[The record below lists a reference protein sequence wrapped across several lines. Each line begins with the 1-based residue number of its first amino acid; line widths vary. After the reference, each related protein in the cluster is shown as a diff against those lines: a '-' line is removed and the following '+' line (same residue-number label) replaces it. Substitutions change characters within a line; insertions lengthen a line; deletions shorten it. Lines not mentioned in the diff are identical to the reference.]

1 MLIIGNHGTNK
12 DNVPSIKKNGFYS
25 SKGLHHWCGE
35 GVYFF
40 IQGINE
46 NSIDFLAEQWAKD
59 QAYDKTN
66 KTFKYKEYAVIEA
79 FVHSNEERILDL
91 RSEENLI
98 KVNEVRKILEKMCS
112 SKGYKMNDYRI
123 WEYMKNKFDIDIVI
137 HNVYIKFGKNR
148 RQNIESFIP
157 NCTIMSVYKENLI
170 DNNI

>member
-1 MLIIGNHGTNK
+1 MIRPT
-12 DNVPSIKKNGFYS
+12 
-25 SKGLHHWCGE
+25 
-35 GVYFF
+35 
-40 IQGINE
+40 
-46 NSIDFLAEQWAKD
+46 
-59 QAYDKTN
+59 

-170 DNNI
+170 DNNIKVLREGVIS

>member
-25 SKGLHHWCGE
+25 RKGLHHWCGE

-66 KTFKYKEYAVIEA
+66 KTFKYKEYAFIEA

-91 RSEENLI
+91 M
-98 KVNEVRKILEKMCS
+98 LE
-112 SKGYKMNDYRI
+112 
-123 WEYMKNKFDIDIVI
+123 
-137 HNVYIKFGKNR
+137 
-148 RQNIESFIP
+148 
-157 NCTIMSVYKENLI
+157 
-170 DNNI
+170 